1 MSEKRG
7 KAYLDVAVRV
17 CPHCG
22 ALYADASWYVIGL
35 ESDVE
40 CGTCG
45 NDFNPKKS
53 LNDRVLVQFD
63 VDARGKVSSVRE
75 AEISAD
81 RKNRSR
87 SQKP

>member
-1 MSEKRG
+1 MKQRVVVREMSGNR
-7 KAYLDVAVRV
+7 KAYLDVSVSV

-22 ALYADASWYVIGL
+22 ALYADASWYVITL

-53 LNDRVLVQFD
+53 LSDRVLIQFD
-63 VDARGKVSSVRE
+63 VDENGKVSAVR
-75 AEISAD
+75 IAD
-81 RKNRSR
+81 VLL
-87 SQKP
+87 